1 MKIIE
6 IDKILQNQF
15 ILMREFYLLGI
26 ILETFRN
33 NVTKFYIYIYIHKV
47 SSYRRPLKYLRAFN
61 NINVQVH
68 MSS

>member
-33 NVTKFYIYIYIHKV
+33 NVTKFYIYIYTQGIQ
-47 SSYRRPLKYLRAFN
+47 L
-61 NINVQVH
+61 
-68 MSS
+68 